1 MPVPFLV
8 WALGSAVAA
17 LVGVSA
23 VLEYWSQILDWL
35 STFVTK
41 LKHAFAAASRFIRHA
56 AIVTAAK
63 FKEVYTKIMHKLYYQ
78 ENGKWIEEKTTR
90 VISEDEV
97 PAAILAKIR
106 NTSQEKDVTTEM
118 ERELQMTI

>member
-56 AIVTAAK
+56 AIVMAAK
-63 FKEVYTKIMHKLYYQ
+63 VKEVYAKIMHKLYYQ
-78 ENGKWIEEKTTR
+78 ENGKWIEETTTR

-97 PAAILAKIR
+97 PASILAKIR